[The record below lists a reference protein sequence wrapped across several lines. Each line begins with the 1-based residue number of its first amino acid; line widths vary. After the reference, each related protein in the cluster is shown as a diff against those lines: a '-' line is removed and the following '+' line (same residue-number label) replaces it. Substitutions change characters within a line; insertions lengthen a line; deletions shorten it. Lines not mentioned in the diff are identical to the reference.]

1 MKSEK
6 YKRYC
11 CAKCGAE
18 LNKDEYMVNLAPL
31 FFMGMSREGMVVP
44 VYISRTELDK
54 LVAGKQDKEGYS
66 KLKLTPK
73 QFLEL
78 AYGKDNEQYCTDH
91 PTSVEKALEVMETK
105 LGLRSVAKES
115 ERSEKLASEA
125 TETTGTRPNV
135 SIFGSDDDIDTE
147 PVNDT
152 FRIPGFTEDMSAQVV
167 SNFSKGNMDVRLKKD
182 NEYGIS
188 FSNLSYIGEDNNG
201 VGDGRRCP
209 YCKGKILKGAYDKTQ
224 FLIGIVGFQ
233 AVGKSCLIA
242 ALCDC
247 LLSIKGESPELAMPE
262 ESWEK
267 DYNQELQNYRWG
279 CTVNKTELNGKN
291 TFNPSIITKDI
302 IWTFVDVPGEA
313 IQDPKTKKFN
323 IDAVVNRFKSI
334 KRCDAYIFCASY
346 GTIDKENESG
356 QVINVFGSVLDN
368 VNNKGR
374 PVLFV
379 LTQEDEE
386 VDKQIK
392 GMDQRVQE
400 RWETW
405 DKLTSEETSELKNCV
420 HNLYAYYKETKFVL
434 LKHSNA
440 QQILERLATNNYIT
454 AITCS
459 AYGFQPVKKCE
470 AGEERSPEPKNIQT
484 IIEWVQK
491 LYGMRAIDNEEV
503 MDGHMLQRSD
513 MKRTEQECEYI
524 SRMFANPSDLDKEYY
539 EGAAGGFLGK
549 IKVIWLNLSSM
560 FGRKRKGSDND

>member
-1 MKSEK
+1 MKSEE

-31 FFMGMSREGMVVP
+31 FFMGMSREEMVVP

-54 LVAGKQDKEGYS
+54 LVQGKPDRDGYS

-78 AYGKDNEQYCTDH
+78 AYGKDNEKYLDH

-105 LGLRSVAKES
+105 LGLRSAAEKQKRNRMFVSETDKTTISRPKLSFFDSEES
-115 ERSEKLASEA
+115 
-125 TETTGTRPNV
+125 
-135 SIFGSDDDIDTE
+135 IDTSSVE
-147 PVNDT
+147 DK
-152 FRIPGFTEDMSAQVV
+152 FCIPGFTENMSAQVV

-182 NEYGIS
+182 NEYGIR
-188 FSNLSYIGEDNNG
+188 FSNLSYIGQNNNG
-201 VGDGRRCP
+201 AGDGRRCP
-209 YCKGKILKGAYDKTQ
+209 YCTGKILKGAYDKTQ

-242 ALCDC
+242 ALCNY
-247 LLSIKGESPELAMPE
+247 LLSIKGEAPELAMPE

-267 DYNQELQNYRWG
+267 DYNQELQNYRKG
-279 CTVNKTELNGKN
+279 CTVKKTELNGKN

-313 IQDPKTKKFN
+313 IQNPETKKFN

-346 GTIDKENESG
+346 GTIAKENDSG

-368 VNNKGR
+368 VDNKGR

-386 VDKQIK
+386 VDVQIK
-392 GMDQRVQE
+392 GMSQTVQE
-400 RWETW
+400 CWETW
-405 DKLTSEETSELKNCV
+405 GKLTSEESSELKNCV

-459 AYGFQPVKKCE
+459 AYGFQPVPTNDEHKEEKK
-470 AGEERSPEPKNIQT
+470 RSPEPKNIQT

-491 LYGMRAIDNEEV
+491 LYGMRAMDNGEV

-513 MKRTEQECEYI
+513 TNRTEQECEYI

-560 FGRKRKGSDND
+560 FGRKKEGK

>member
-1 MKSEK
+1 MKSEE

-31 FFMGMSREGMVVP
+31 VFMGMSKEHMLVP
-44 VYISRTELDK
+44 VYISRSELDK
-54 LVAGKQDKEGYS
+54 LVKGKPDKEGYS
-66 KLKLTPK
+66 KLELTPSR
-73 QFLEL
+73 FLEF
-78 AYGKDNEQYCTDH
+78 AYGKDNEKYLKNRA
-91 PTSVEKALEVMETK
+91 TSVEKALEAMETK
-105 LGLRSVAKES
+105 LGLRTVAEEPKEKETSVSEAKETTLI
-115 ERSEKLASEA
+115 RPKLGS
-125 TETTGTRPNV
+125 
-135 SIFGSDDDIDTE
+135 FGSDE
-147 PVNDT
+147 NVNTDSNEDE
-152 FRIPGFTEDMSAQVV
+152 FCIPGFTEEMSAQAV

-188 FSNLSYIGEDNNG
+188 FSNLSYIGENNNG
-201 VGDGRRCP
+201 VGDGRQCP
-209 YCKGKILKGAYDKTQ
+209 YCKGKILKGAHDKTQ

-242 ALCDC
+242 ALCEF

-262 ESWEK
+262 EAWEEK
-267 DYNQELQNYRWG
+267 YNQELKNYRQG
-279 CTVNKTELNGKN
+279 CTVEKTEIDGHN
-291 TFNPSIITKDI
+291 TYNPSIITKDI

-313 IQDPKTKKFN
+313 IQDPKTQKFN

-346 GTIDKENESG
+346 GTMAKENENG

-368 VNNKGR
+368 VDNKGR

-386 VDKQIK
+386 VDKQIR
-392 GMDQRVQE
+392 GMDQTVQDC
-400 RWETW
+400 WEIW
-405 DKLTSEETSELKNCV
+405 GKLTAEENSELKNCV

-459 AYGFQPVKKCE
+459 AYGFQPVPTNENKKE
-470 AGEERSPEPKNIQT
+470 KEKSPEPKNIQT

-491 LYGMRAIDNEEV
+491 LYGIRAIDNGEV
-503 MDGHMLQRSD
+503 MDGHMLQRD
-513 MKRTEQECEYI
+513 DTKRTEKECEYI
-524 SRMFANPSDLDKEYY
+524 SRMFVNPSDLDKEYY
-539 EGAAGGFLGK
+539 EAIAGGFLEN
-549 IKVIWLNLSSM
+549 IKVLWLNLSSK
-560 FGRKRKGSDND
+560 FRRKKEGE